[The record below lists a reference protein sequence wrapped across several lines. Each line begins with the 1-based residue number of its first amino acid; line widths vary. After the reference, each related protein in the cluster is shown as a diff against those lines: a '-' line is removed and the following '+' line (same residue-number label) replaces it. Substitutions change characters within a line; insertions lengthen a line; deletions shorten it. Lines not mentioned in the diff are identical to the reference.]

1 MAQFLILKMNIKT
14 SLLLIQ
20 FTGLQEGGDQT
31 MPGKRSYKYLLLSDM
46 STREV
51 REVTQLVRAKVMA
64 LSPNTAS
71 LIFFPAPLAG
81 VFGGCV

>member
-1 MAQFLILKMNIKT
+1 MAQFLILKMNIKI

-64 LSPNTAS
+64 LSPSTAS